1 MPKKAKMPE
10 RLFHYTSQN
19 GLLGICSS
27 KKIWATNLLYLNDRH
42 EFNHATRMAQKI
54 LMRALSNSDY
64 MKLSLSESYGSK
76 FMCSTPDIGI
86 FVTSFSEIGDL
97 LSQWRGYC
105 GAESGYS
112 IGFDFSS
119 LAEIAAANKMKFV
132 RCIYDV
138 EEQQQILKKI
148 IDEVLEKN
156 ALTDEKSAD
165 SVGEE
170 IFKAVYL
177 AASTFKDKAFEEERE
192 WRLVSE
198 VFSLKDDRTKFRTA
212 KSTIV
217 PYIDV
222 SLYDAGNCIGIN
234 KIIVG
239 PTPEENLGTLAV
251 RNFLSTLGLSVGIS
265 SSRVPFRNW

>member
-10 RLFHYTSQN
+10 RLFHYTSQS

-42 EFNHATRMAQKI
+42 EFSHATRMAQII
-54 LMRALSNSDY
+54 LMRTLSNSDY
-64 MKLSLSESYGSK
+64 MKLSLSQSYGSK
-76 FMCSTPDIGI
+76 FMCSTPDIGV

-119 LAEIAAANKMKFV
+119 LSEIAVANQMKFV
-132 RCIYDV
+132 KCIYDE
-138 EEQQQILKKI
+138 EEQQKILKKI

-156 ALTDEKSAD
+156 SLIDEETVD

-177 AASTFKDKAFEEERE
+177 AASIFKDKAFEEERE
-192 WRLVSE
+192 WRVVSE
-198 VFSLKDDRTKFRTA
+198 VFSLKDYRTQFRTA

-217 PYIDV
+217 PFIDV
-222 SLYDAGNCIGIN
+222 SLNDTENCMGI
-234 KIIVG
+234 KQIIVG
-239 PTPEENLGTLAV
+239 PTPEENLGSLAV
-251 RNFLSTLGLSVGIS
+251 DKATLVL
-265 SSRVPFRNW
+265 